1 MDVTEERPD
10 AAAEAR
16 DQSCAVCGRM
26 NPSDARFC
34 SGCGQPTGAGL
45 VAPGPAAVADP
56 LIGRVIADRYRIV
69 SLIGRGGMGV
79 VYKVEHMRMGKLMA
93 IKLLHGELARN
104 KDMVKRFRTEAEAVS
119 KLNHPNTV
127 QIFDFGRSEG
137 LVYIVMEYVAGR
149 DFGSIIQHE
158 GPLAFSRIA
167 RIVAQV
173 CASVAEAHDSGVVHR
188 DIKPE
193 NIMVSQTRS
202 LADFVKVLDFGLAKL
217 READERGGVTRAGAL
232 IGTPY
237 YMAPEHIRGDPVD
250 HRVDIYAVGAVLYKA
265 ITGVPPFS
273 AATPVGVLT
282 KHLTEPVVPPSER
295 SGRRDLPPEA
305 DAIVMRAMQKD
316 PADRYQRAED
326 VREDLIAY
334 LRSIGEDPSYT
345 STSRL
350 TRGSATA
357 ATPVPSPSGHR
368 VVVEVATRG
377 DVDKYERRLRRVNYA
392 GWVLAALVLGAA
404 ITGGVVAFR
413 NAPTRALAQEVE
425 PNDTPAK
432 AHDLPEA
439 HAIRAHLGRRL
450 GPAAGDR
457 DVYSVRNTGGARRV
471 VRIEASAIPNMDI
484 AIDVVRSGVST
495 PDLVIDSRGEG
506 EGESVPNFV
515 LTGSRYFLQV
525 REASSHE
532 GPPTENVSDPYT
544 IEWHSV
550 AQQPD
555 DEHEFNNSLEIA
567 ELVAPGGSRRGYIGW
582 KGDVDTFCLAEAA
595 PALRMTVTPV
605 PGVDLVM
612 RVVDRMQGTSDKVD
626 AGDVGEGERSAV
638 LAPAPAE
645 TTCVELTAS
654 AERGAPA
661 NPVTAYTL
669 AFERADGEAS
679 PGSGG
684 APETPAPHAPS
695 RPEARNVR
703 GARTVTP

>member
-1 MDVTEERPD
+1 
-10 AAAEAR
+10 
-16 DQSCAVCGRM
+16 
-26 NPSDARFC
+26 
-34 SGCGQPTGAGL
+34 
-45 VAPGPAAVADP
+45 
-56 LIGRVIADRYRIV
+56 
-69 SLIGRGGMGV
+69 MGV
-79 VYKVEHMRMGKLMA
+79 VYKVEHVRMGKLMA
-93 IKLLHGELARN
+93 LKLLHGELARD
-104 KDMVKRFRTEAEAVS
+104 KDLVKRFRTEAEAAS

-127 QIFDFGRSEG
+127 HIFDFGRSEG
-137 LVYIVMEYVAGR
+137 LVYIAMEYVAGR

-158 GPLAFSRIA
+158 SPLAFSRIA

-305 DAIVMRAMQKD
+305 DAIVMRAMQKE

-413 NAPTRALAQEVE
+413 NAPPRALAQEVE

-432 AHDLPEA
+432 AHNLPEA

-457 DVYSVRNTGGARRV
+457 DVYSVRNAGGARRV

-495 PDLVIDSRGEG
+495 PDLVIHSRGEG

-525 REASSHE
+525 REASRTRDRRRRTSR
-532 GPPTENVSDPYT
+532 
-544 IEWHSV
+544 SV
-550 AQQPD
+550 HDRVALGRAAARGRARVQQLARD
-555 DEHEFNNSLEIA
+555 RGV
-567 ELVAPGGSRRGYIGW
+567 VAPGGSRRGYIGW

-605 PGVDLVM
+605 PGVDSVM

-638 LAPAPAE
+638 VAPAPAE

-661 NPVTAYTL
+661 NPVAAYTL
-669 AFERADGEAS
+669 AFERADGGAS

-684 APETPAPHAPS
+684 APEAPAPHAPS
-695 RPEARNVR
+695 RPRRETCAVR
-703 GARTVTP
+703 GR